1 MKLGT
6 LFQDGAVFQR
16 RISIPVWGATD
27 GNCPL
32 KANFAG
38 VEIWG
43 RSAFDGSFMLRFP
56 PMEAGGPYTLTIS
69 NMRTGDKA
77 EISDVLV
84 GEVWLASGQSNMAY
98 KIGTDW
104 ARSPMP
110 PSGERVNM
118 LQNKEYSSLKLEP
131 ERFRYISVPVSQT
144 GAMEGTFKGAWHRIT
159 PGTAANVS
167 AVAAWFGY
175 YVKER
180 LDVPV
185 GLVITAYGG
194 STVETWTSRS
204 ALMRN
209 PVMRPLMEEID
220 GLATSPNAWGINTAK
235 NEFEWGRDDGVPEN
249 LGFAKGYANLDYDD
263 RDAKPF
269 TVPGSWKLQ
278 KLAGNGVVWG
288 RKRISIPKH
297 WEGKELLLHL
307 GGIDKTDITYFN
319 GVEIG
324 RTGDGYDTCYW
335 DSTREYSIPGNL
347 VHGGEA
353 LIAIRAYS
361 AFCDGSFNGS
371 PFTFALELK
380 DNADERIPLAGEW
393 KLLVELDLGDVVPVK
408 LESQYGVSN
417 HNTPAMLFNS
427 MLRPLIPYAIRGVI
441 WYQGENNAHTME
453 DARMYADKLS
463 AMIDDWRYQWG
474 QGDYPFL
481 QVQLA
486 NYHQAADYDQ
496 DAIWALLRE
505 KQREVCQRMA
515 NVYMASAVD
524 VGEDVDVH
532 PQDKKSVGHRLAQNA
547 FTNVYR
553 LQSSPGEGPVYER
566 CEACGGKMRLVFSSA
581 EGLCLKGEHPE
592 RAFVVAGADRVF
604 HPADFV
610 EIQENTVLV
619 ASSKVSNPRA
629 VRYAWANNPRS
640 TLYNCADMPAS
651 PFRTDSYYI

>member
-1 MKLGT
+1 
-6 LFQDGAVFQR
+6 FQNGAVFQR
-16 RISIPVWGATD
+16 RISIPVWGTTD

-32 KANFAG
+32 KAKFAD

-43 RSAFDGSFMLRFP
+43 RSALDGSFMLRFP
-56 PMEAGGPYTLTIS
+56 PMEAGGPYTLSIS
-69 NMRTGDKA
+69 NMRTGDTA

-98 KIGTDW
+98 KLGTDW

-110 PSGERVNM
+110 ASGERLNM
-118 LQNKEYSSLKLEP
+118 LQNKEFSSLNLEP
-131 ERFRYISVPVSQT
+131 ARFRYISVPVSQT
-144 GAMEGTFKGAWHRIT
+144 GAMEGTFHGAWHRIT

-175 YVKER
+175 YIKEK

-220 GLATSPNAWGINTAK
+220 GLATSPKAWGINTEK
-235 NEFEWGRDDGVPEN
+235 NDFEWGHDDEAPEN
-249 LGFAKGYANLDYDD
+249 LGFAKGYANIDYDD
-263 RDAKPF
+263 SDAKPF
-269 TVPGSWKLQ
+269 MVPGSWKLQ

-288 RKRISIPKH
+288 RKRINIPKH

-324 RTGDGYDTCYW
+324 RTGQGHETCYW
-335 DSTREYSIPGNL
+335 DSTREYTIPGNL
-347 VHGGEA
+347 VHEGEA
-353 LIAIRAYS
+353 LLAVRAYS
-361 AFCDGSFNGS
+361 AICDGSFNGS
-371 PFTFALELK
+371 PYTFSLELN
-380 DNADERIPLAGEW
+380 DGTYEQISLAGEW
-393 KLLVELDLGDVVPVK
+393 KLLVELDIGDIQPVK

-453 DARMYADKLS
+453 DARLYCDKLS
-463 AMIDDWRYQWG
+463 GMIDDWRFRWG
-474 QGDYPFL
+474 QGDFPFL

-486 NYHQAADYDQ
+486 NYKEAADYDQ
-496 DAIWALLRE
+496 DALWAMLRE
-505 KQREVCQRMA
+505 KQAEVCKRMA
-515 NVYMASAVD
+515 HVYMASAVD

-532 PQDKKSVGHRLAQNA
+532 PQDKKSVGYRLAQNA

-566 CEACGGKMRLVFSSA
+566 CETCGCKMRLVFSSSD
-581 EGLCLKGEHPE
+581 GLCLKGEHPE

-619 ASSKVSNPRA
+619 ASSKVPSPRA
-629 VRYAWANNPRS
+629 VRYAWSNNPSS

-651 PFRTDSYYI
+651 PFRTDSYFI